1 MRASKT
7 LEVCVL
13 SAMGDCV
20 LKDIANRVHAVLVNY
35 HKSRITDVAAYFG
48 KMLDSTFEKSLASE
62 HVFR

>member
-7 LEVCVL
+7 LEVCAL
-13 SAMGDCV
+13 SAMGYCV
-20 LKDIANRVHAVLVNY
+20 LKNIADRVRVVLAKY
-35 HKSRITDVAAYFG
+35 HHSEITDVAAYFG